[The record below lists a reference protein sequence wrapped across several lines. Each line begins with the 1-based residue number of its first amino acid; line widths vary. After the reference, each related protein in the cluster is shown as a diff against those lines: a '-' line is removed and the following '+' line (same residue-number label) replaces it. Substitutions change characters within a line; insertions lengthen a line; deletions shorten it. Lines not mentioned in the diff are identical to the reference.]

1 MTKKGTRPG
10 NTGLAR
16 CMTMLDVQSLD
27 RFSSG
32 RIKDRVKA
40 MADETD
46 DPELA
51 AERLEA
57 ALERIARLAARPRPL
72 ISAGAAP
79 EPVDESALSAE
90 EIAERLDT
98 LIDRLRAALNR
109 PAERS

>member
-1 MTKKGTRPG
+1 
-10 NTGLAR
+10 
-16 CMTMLDVQSLD
+16 MLDVQSLD

-32 RIKDRVKA
+32 RIMDRVKA
-40 MADETD
+40 MSDETD

-57 ALERIARLAARPRPL
+57 ALERIARLAARPKPVV
-72 ISAGAAP
+72 SASITP